1 MKKIMFYISSLS
13 RGGAERVVMTL
24 ANYLSAD
31 AEILVLTDTKDAN
44 EYGEATKFQR
54 IDLGFVPYHG
64 IVGKITGRLAY
75 LRKIRTACRQC
86 APDVIVSFSES
97 GGNRIA
103 TATMGLPYKKVT
115 AIRSNPANSY
125 KTTKE
130 KNRINRQLAGND
142 GIVFQT
148 EEQKLF
154 FADMIQQK
162 STIILNP
169 IGEKFTKTIPVH
181 ERQKE
186 VVTAGRLS
194 KSKDHAM
201 LIKAFA
207 LLAPKYPDYTF
218 KIYGGGELEQQL
230 REQIQSLHMES
241 RILLMGETAGVEAY
255 IKKAAVFV
263 LSSTNEGLPNALMEA
278 MAMGMPVVSTDCPCG
293 GPRTLIQNERNGLLV
308 PVGDETAMAAA
319 ISKLLDDETFAEEL
333 ARNAKQL
340 TDRCSEQ
347 KIAHEWLAFLNK
359 ITEL

>member
-1 MKKIMFYISSLS
+1 MKKIVFYISSLS
-13 RGGAERVVMTL
+13 RGGAERVVMIL

-31 AEILVLTDTKDAN
+31 AEIIVLTDTKDAN
-44 EYGEATKFQR
+44 EYGGETKFQR
-54 IDLGFVPYHG
+54 VDLGFVPYHG
-64 IVGKITGRLAY
+64 IIGKITGRIAY

-86 APDVIVSFSES
+86 SPDVIVSFSES

-103 TATMGLPYKKVT
+103 VATKGLPYKKVT

-125 KTTKE
+125 KTAKE
-130 KNRINRQLAGND
+130 KQQINRQLAKND

-148 EEQKLF
+148 EDQKLF
-154 FADMIQQK
+154 FTDAIQQK
-162 STIILNP
+162 STVILNP
-169 IGEKFTKTIPVH
+169 IGEKFAKAAPTC

-194 KSKDHAM
+194 KSKDHAT

-230 REQIQSLHMES
+230 REQIQTLHMES
-241 RILLMGETAGVEAY
+241 RILLMGETAGVEEH

-293 GPRTLIQNERNGLLV
+293 GPRTLIQDGENGLLV

-319 ISKLLDDETFAEEL
+319 IGLLLDDSTFAANL
-333 ARNAKQL
+333 GNNARQL
-340 TDRCSEQ
+340 TERCSEQ
-347 KIAHEWLAFLNK
+347 KIANEWRAFLNK
-359 ITEL
+359 IIEQ